1 MRRGCAAGI
10 KALTDFPDQRDWL
23 TADLP
28 GRMPSAVEEI
38 VRWARPIM
46 TSAAPR
52 PGTATCE
59 VSASKRVPTGVLVV
73 LDPHAGEH
81 PRELALEAAA
91 ACPAQSLRV
100 Y

>member
-1 MRRGCAAGI
+1 
-10 KALTDFPDQRDWL
+10 
-23 TADLP
+23 
-28 GRMPSAVEEI
+28 
-38 VRWARPIM
+38 M